1 MADERPQPQPPAYSE
16 HDKLY
21 WEVERL
27 KEETKNLKRPFLRNP
42 SYLVTVMTIIVAIFG
57 MALQY
62 FKSDYAYR
70 EAAIKTEIA
79 KLQLEK
85 IDGETQRA
93 QAAYQRVQ
101 QQQKDAEERL
111 ASLRAQLETGNFEA
125 IKTDLQQNPA
135 TISLF
140 DNTNVYGVS
149 NGPPTRPTQ
158 FTLDAAYYVT
168 WIWNYHWNDG
178 LGADPQGRTISVRHS
193 DGTVYGPF
201 GISTSSGQGGAANV
215 NWESSPNVLLP
226 AGTYTVIDPD
236 PATWSQNEQ
245 SQNSGF
251 SKVRGYKKL

>member
-1 MADERPQPQPPAYSE
+1 MAEERPQPQPPRYSE
-16 HDKLY
+16 TDKLY

-27 KEETKNLKRPFLRNP
+27 KEETKNLKRPFWRNP
-42 SYLVTVMTIIVAIFG
+42 SYLVTVMTIIVAVFG

-62 FKSDYAYR
+62 YKSDFAYQQA
-70 EAAIKTEIA
+70 EVKTQIA
-79 KLQLEK
+79 RLQLEK
-85 IDGETQRA
+85 IGDETQRA

-101 QQQKDAEERL
+101 QQLKEADERL
-111 ASLRAQLETGNFEA
+111 ASLRAQAETGNFEA

-140 DNTNVYGVS
+140 DNTNIYAVG

-168 WIWNYHWNDG
+168 GIWNYHWNNG
-178 LGADPQGRTISVRHS
+178 RGVDPQGRTISVRHN

-201 GISTSSGQGGAANV
+201 RISTSSGQGGAANV
-215 NWESSPNVLLP
+215 NWESLPNVLLP

-245 SQNSGF
+245 SENSGF